1 MPSPHKKQA
10 VRKTAAGSIAIAEE
24 EEEEEE
30 QQQVFAVVSGTL
42 DHSGPDE
49 GEDEG
54 GSDEG
59 SEEEEENEE
68 EEEEEEE
75 DGGEDSSSE
84 EEAENVGV
92 AMSLPKRGTRGKR
105 FHAMVAEEAEAD
117 AAFWGQAA
125 FQEAEEEDVDY
136 VKTPDESA
144 DEVDS
149 DFDIDETEVEVQE
162 TVKPGD
168 DKQANSKAYKEPVR
182 KRRQV
187 AKTKLTAAERQ
198 ERKRQRRE
206 YLRAAAAN
214 RVMRRST
221 KNKTAAIAEAA
232 AVEAEAR
239 RRARANRKKTKSHS
253 RTAPITADGVVLEQK
268 DMLMDAVRTE
278 MANIDSLRKM
288 KQQHLDDKVVVQRKE
303 ASGTLFSRGRPLRGK
318 VLVLTMFFPLLFGA
332 EC

>member
-1 MPSPHKKQA
+1 MPSQETSAK
-10 VRKTAAGSIAIAEE
+10 KTALKASGVEVSRSTTKLHTTGQERSQSASDNSVSDDEAGSGNENSADEDDE
-24 EEEEEE
+24 
-30 QQQVFAVVSGTL
+30 SG
-42 DHSGPDE
+42 D
-49 GEDEG
+49 
-54 GSDEG
+54 SDG
-59 SEEEEENEE
+59 SE
-68 EEEEEEE
+68 
-75 DGGEDSSSE
+75 DGEASSSE
-84 EEAENVGV
+84 EEEENVGV

-125 FQEAEEEDVDY
+125 FQEAEEDDVDY

-149 DFDIDETEVEVQE
+149 DFDIDETEAEVQE
-162 TVKPGD
+162 TVRPGD

-182 KRRQV
+182 KRRQA
-187 AKTKLTAAERQ
+187 AKPKLTAAERQ

-206 YLRAAAAN
+206 YLRAAAAS

-221 KNKTAAIAEAA
+221 KNKTAAMAEAA
-232 AVEAEAR
+232 ATEAEAR

-278 MANIDSLRKM
+278 MANVDSLLKM
-288 KQQHLDDKVVVQRKE
+288 KQKHLDDKVVVQRKE
-303 ASGTLFSRGRPLRGK
+303 ASGT
-318 VLVLTMFFPLLFGA
+318 
-332 EC
+332 